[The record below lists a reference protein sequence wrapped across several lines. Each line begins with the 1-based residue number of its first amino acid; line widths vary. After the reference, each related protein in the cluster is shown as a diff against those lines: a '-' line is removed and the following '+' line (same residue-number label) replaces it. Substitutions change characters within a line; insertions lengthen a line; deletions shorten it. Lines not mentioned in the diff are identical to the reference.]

1 MNLISREL
9 QVDTINWY
17 KNKYKDVQK
26 EFQQVKAEFFW
37 STDQYKVL
45 YAYEEL
51 RKKMNRIRH
60 SYDEE
65 KNRKIESLSLG
76 SQNRNENVEPNK
88 AKQSVKEKVKL
99 IRRERNKRIKR
110 RKMRCQKERRRRF
123 KKIQKKRKIRRL
135 NKNGQNCQKNQSRSM
150 KNLKRKAHWMLLI

>member
-17 KNKYKDVQK
+17 KNKYKEVQK
-26 EFQQVKAEFFW
+26 EFQPVKAEFSR
-37 STDQYKVL
+37 STDQYKVQ

-51 RKKMNRIRH
+51 RKEMNRIRH
-60 SYDEE
+60 LYDEE
-65 KNRKIESLSLG
+65 KNRKIESLSSG

-110 RKMRCQKERRRRF
+110 RKMRRQKERRRRF
-123 KKIQKKRKIRRL
+123 KKIQKKRK
-135 NKNGQNCQKNQSRSM
+135 NQKIEQEWT
-150 KNLKRKAHWMLLI
+150 KL